1 MRIRKHKIP
10 RVVALC
16 GVWFAVFVAVFPLY
30 WLLVTSFKSP
40 SEIFSIEPTLIPR
53 EPTLRNYQV
62 IIDGYDPGRG
72 LQVPLL
78 AQFRN
83 SVVVAL
89 IASFIG
95 VSVATAGAY
104 TLVRS
109 GLTWLKWV
117 FLAILLM
124 RTIPRVTMAIPLYLL
139 LQRIGLLDSIA
150 GLALTHLTVV
160 IPLATFLMASFMQD
174 LPEELEEAAFVDG
187 ASKLQAFIRIVI
199 PLAAPGL
206 AVTAIFAV
214 VLSYNA
220 CLYSSI
226 LISSPGARTLPVAL
240 SLYIQQY
247 GIVWE
252 LLSTAGTIATLPV
265 IVFAFVLQRFIVR
278 GLSMGALKG

>member
-1 MRIRKHKIP
+1 MRFRKPKLS

-16 GVWFAVFVAVFPLY
+16 IVWLAVLIAVFPLY

-40 SEIFSIEPTLIPR
+40 REIFSIDPSFIPQ
-53 EPTLRNYQV
+53 EPTLRNYRV
-62 IIDGYDPGRG
+62 IIEGYDPGRG

-83 SVVVAL
+83 SIVVAL
-89 IASFIG
+89 VTSFGG
-95 VSVATAGAY
+95 VIVATAGAY

-109 GLTWLKWV
+109 GLAWLRWI

-124 RTIPRVTMAIPLYLL
+124 RTVPRVTIAIPLYLL
-139 LQRIGLLDSIA
+139 LQRLDLLDSIP
-150 GLALTHLTVV
+150 GLVLTHLTVV
-160 IPLATFLMASFMQD
+160 IPLSTFLMVSFMQD

-187 ASKLQAFIRIVI
+187 ASKLQAFGNIVL
-199 PLAAPGL
+199 PLITPGL
-206 AVTAIFAV
+206 AVTAIFAFI
-214 VLSYNA
+214 LSYNEF
-220 CLYSSI
+220 LYSII
-226 LISSPGARTLPVAL
+226 LISSPSARTLPVAL

-252 LLSTAGTIATLPV
+252 LLSAAGSLATLPV